1 MLEKFTW
8 YKQSAYR
15 WKGEGITLYIDPW
28 GLTDKEEPADVV
40 FITHAH
46 ADHFEPADIAK
57 IRKSTTQFVAPLDV
71 ADNLEGKVKAIKPG
85 ESLEVAG
92 IKFETVPAYSTVEH
106 RLQTHPKSNNWVG
119 YILTLDG
126 HRYWFSGDGDP
137 NPDIEKVKTDVALIC
152 VGGRGVCEGSRAGQS
167 PDHEAGQRVR
177 ANGGRRALSPSLTL
191 PRTAGEGVG
200 TFLGRR
206 RLSSD
211 VYDGTGGAQWSIS
224 SFPRRRRPWRS
235 FSRRRSRRPPVAA

>member
-15 WKGEGITLYIDPW
+15 WKGEGITVYIDPW
-28 GLTDKEEPADVV
+28 GLRDKEEPADVV

-46 ADHFEPADIAK
+46 GDHFEPSDIAK
-57 IRKSTTQFVAPLDV
+57 IQKSTTQFVAPKDV
-71 ADNLEGKVKAIKPG
+71 AEKLSGNVKAIKPA
-85 ESLEVAG
+85 ESHDVAG

-137 NPDIEKVKTDVALIC
+137 NPDIEKIKTDVALIC
-152 VGGRGVCEGSRAGQS
+152 VGGDPYVMNATEAAGVVKKIKPQLAVPNHYGFVVGVASDGETFAR
-167 PDHEAGQRVR
+167 EAAPVKVQIMKPVNAFERT
-177 ANGGRRALSPSLTL
+177 GR
-191 PRTAGEGVG
+191 PR
-200 TFLGRR
+200 
-206 RLSSD
+206 
-211 VYDGTGGAQWSIS
+211 IN
-224 SFPRRRRPWRS
+224 
-235 FSRRRSRRPPVAA
+235 

>member
-8 YKQSAYR
+8 YKQSAYK
-15 WKGEGITLYIDPW
+15 WKGEGITVYIDPW
-28 GLTDKEEPADVV
+28 GLRDKEEPADVV

-57 IRKSTTQFVAPLDV
+57 IRKSTTQFVAPRDV

-126 HRYWFSGDGDP
+126 QRYWFSGDGDP
-137 NPDIEKVKTDVALIC
+137 NPDIERIKTDVALIC
-152 VGGRGVCEGSRAGQS
+152 VGGDPYVMGPSEAAGVVKKIRPQLAVPNHYGFVVGVASDGETFAK
-167 PDHEAGQRVR
+167 EAAPVKVQIMKPVN
-177 ANGGRRALSPSLTL
+177 AFE
-191 PRTAGEGVG
+191 RT
-200 TFLGRR
+200 
-206 RLSSD
+206 
-211 VYDGTGGAQWSIS
+211 GA
-224 SFPRRRRPWRS
+224 
-235 FSRRRSRRPPVAA
+235 AAH

>member
-8 YKQSAYR
+8 YKQSAYK
-15 WKGEGITLYIDPW
+15 WKGDGITVYIDPW

-57 IRKSTTQFVAPLDV
+57 IRKSTTQFVAPRDV

-106 RLQTHPKSNNWVG
+106 RLQTHPKRNNWVG

-126 HRYWFSGDGDP
+126 NRYWFSGDGDP
-137 NPDIEKVKTDVALIC
+137 NPDIEKIKTDVALIC
-152 VGGRGVCEGSRAGQS
+152 VGGDPYVMGPAEAAGVVKKIRPQLAVPNHYGFVVGVASDGETFAK
-167 PDHEAGQRVR
+167 EAAPVKVQIMKPVN
-177 ANGGRRALSPSLTL
+177 AFE
-191 PRTAGEGVG
+191 RT
-200 TFLGRR
+200 
-206 RLSSD
+206 
-211 VYDGTGGAQWSIS
+211 GA
-224 SFPRRRRPWRS
+224 
-235 FSRRRSRRPPVAA
+235 AAH